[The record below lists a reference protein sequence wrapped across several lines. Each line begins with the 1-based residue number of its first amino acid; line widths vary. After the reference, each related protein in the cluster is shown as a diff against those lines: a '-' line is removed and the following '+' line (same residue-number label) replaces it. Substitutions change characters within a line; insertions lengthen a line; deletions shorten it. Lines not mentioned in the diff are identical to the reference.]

1 MWLWLKVVVT
11 APVPQILQLG
21 GGVQTRIQKQP
32 QLLQQLEKVD
42 LSTAFLRQLH
52 IFPTIFLSF
61 GFNKSNLRTFAQTL
75 SLHICQYVEYEQPL
89 DPGGVLNPVCAWDVL
104 QRTS

>member
-21 GGVQTRIQKQP
+21 GGVHDRIQQQP

-42 LSTAFLRQLH
+42 LSLATAILLQLH
-52 IFPTIFLSF
+52 CLMYSNYISFFCLHGKHYKNFFPQLSPMW
-61 GFNKSNLRTFAQTL
+61 N
-75 SLHICQYVEYEQPL
+75 
-89 DPGGVLNPVCAWDVL
+89 PGGVLNPVCAWHVL
-104 QRTS
+104 QRAS